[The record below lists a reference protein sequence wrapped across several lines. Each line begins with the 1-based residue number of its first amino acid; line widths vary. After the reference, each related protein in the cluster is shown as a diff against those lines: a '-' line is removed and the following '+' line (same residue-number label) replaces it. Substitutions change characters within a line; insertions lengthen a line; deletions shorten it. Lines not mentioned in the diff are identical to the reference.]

1 MTDEHSVGTNR
12 DRHEQHRDVSHP
24 TSVPT
29 AISLTMRTTH
39 RVASRQGEPR
49 LCVMMGVWCILAGL
63 LCVASAINF
72 DIAPGAEEC
81 FFEEVHEGT
90 AIKGA
95 YAVTQGSHMDIDVQI
110 FNPRKNVIF
119 NAKRDGEGKF
129 SLKADQDGTYKFCFS
144 NKVRFPCGCI
154 VS

>member
-1 MTDEHSVGTNR
+1 M
-12 DRHEQHRDVSHP
+12 
-24 TSVPT
+24 
-29 AISLTMRTTH
+29 
-39 RVASRQGEPR
+39 
-49 LCVMMGVWCILAGL
+49 LAGL

-72 DIAPGAEEC
+72 DIAPGKEEC

-129 SLKADQDGTYKFCFS
+129 ALKADQDGTYKFCFS
-144 NKVRFPCGCI
+144 NKVWLLATVF
-154 VS
+154 SL